1 MTDPDDERAALFESV
16 KHALLTTPDGA
27 ALAELVE
34 QNPFMLDADFL
45 LTMEQ
50 WQADAQASAGWDVAE
65 GLRERLE
72 VLYELAAQHVPEL
85 RAALEGFAS
94 AQTPEELARLT
105 LQFPL
110 MHEPSFHDL
119 VAQLIAHAEQSGEPD
134 DAHALRLRL
143 DDLRRLGPGAE
154 EMLAERT
161 LRVLAELPNQQ
172 ALLELA
178 AQAPFVLEEAFLQ
191 RVEQRMDQAAG
202 EGDADLAGRLR
213 ARLEGL
219 RLIQS
224 NVQIT
229 LPQTL
234 EAFAAV
240 RDAGELLALAQ
251 RAPYVLEESFAA
263 AVEHM
268 IAELEQAGS
277 LQDAGAL
284 RMRLAALRELAE
296 QRAAADASPLMQA
309 LIAFLNAH
317 DSASAR
323 AQFVLQRELLDSDD
337 AQILLESAFAGGDAA
352 SDQRIAERAQQLRLL
367 RSEQH
372 HDS

>member
-1 MTDPDDERAALFESV
+1 
-16 KHALLTTPDGA
+16 
-27 ALAELVE
+27 
-34 QNPFMLDADFL
+34 
-45 LTMEQ
+45 
-50 WQADAQASAGWDVAE
+50 
-65 GLRERLE
+65 
-72 VLYELAAQHVPEL
+72 
-85 RAALEGFAS
+85 
-94 AQTPEELARLT
+94 
-105 LQFPL
+105 
-110 MHEPSFHDL
+110 
-119 VAQLIAHAEQSGEPD
+119 
-134 DAHALRLRL
+134 
-143 DDLRRLGPGAE
+143 
-154 EMLAERT
+154 MLAERT

-191 RVEQRMDQAAG
+191 RVEQRMDQASG

-337 AQILLESAFAGGDAA
+337 AQILLESAFAGGDAE
-352 SDQRIAERAQQLRLL
+352 SDQRIAERAQLLRLL